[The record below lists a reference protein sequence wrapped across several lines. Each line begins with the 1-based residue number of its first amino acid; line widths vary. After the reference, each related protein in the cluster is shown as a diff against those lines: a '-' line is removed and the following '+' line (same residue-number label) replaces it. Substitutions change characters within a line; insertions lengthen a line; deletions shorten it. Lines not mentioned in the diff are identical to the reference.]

1 MIQSFQASLTRLALK
16 WCITK
21 NINLP
26 DTWDEVADVLLK
38 QYEFNLNITPS
49 REDLK
54 RIEN

>member
-16 WCITK
+16 WHITK

-38 QYEFNLNITPS
+38 QYKFNLNITPS
-49 REDLK
+49 REYLK